1 MAAPAPQYAAAAAA
15 ATAATLPPAHP
26 HQHQHHAPP
35 PPQQQYADPNQ
46 QQQVQQQ
53 QPPPQQ
59 QQQQQQQQP
68 VSLRLA
74 VREAVSRWF
83 LDTLAEAQRGDPKQQ
98 ALLAAMYDQGYG
110 CSRNPRAARE
120 WAERAAQRGYRM
132 SGVYCTNP

>member
-1 MAAPAPQYAAAAAA
+1 MAAPQQAAAQYNS
-15 ATAATLPPAHP
+15 TAAPLPPAHP
-26 HQHQHHAPP
+26 QTAAPAQHHA
-35 PPQQQYADPNQ
+35 DDNH
-46 QQQVQQQ
+46 
-53 QPPPQQ
+53 
-59 QQQQQQQQP
+59 QQQQQQP

>member
-1 MAAPAPQYAAAAAA
+1 M
-15 ATAATLPPAHP
+15 
-26 HQHQHHAPP
+26 
-35 PPQQQYADPNQ
+35 
-46 QQQVQQQ
+46 
-53 QPPPQQ
+53 
-59 QQQQQQQQP
+59 
-68 VSLRLA
+68 A